1 LVDHTAF
8 PNDNHP
14 VASTLSIEAFATR
27 LAAELPID
35 IHARSRESEFRRQ
48 VFQGAR
54 DIHAAYQLSIDSLRK
69 GESISPTAE
78 WLVDNYYVIE
88 EQISDVEDLLPI
100 GFLRKL
106 PRTAA
111 GYPRIGE
118 LTRQLL
124 AYCSS
129 ELDEPTIY
137 RFIEAFQSASPL
149 AIGESWAFPIL
160 LRVSLIENLRMVAIQ
175 ITNAQECQRDAE
187 QRLAIWQARR
197 IFDLGDKTSLHSSPT
212 LVKMLDLLGAPKDLN
227 EVNSGDPGSPSITGD
242 QANGDGV
249 FIDPAVASSAAAT
262 STSSPASA
270 SSVTSPSS
278 QSSNRLVDDPQLA
291 ILALRQHVRSLGWDL
306 AELARLERHRQA
318 AGQVLIGNII
328 TSMRLVAGLDWMSF
342 FERINHADAVLMKD
356 PLGIYPKMDFLS
368 RNEYRKVIEDIARQ
382 SRQSDVAVA
391 ETVVEMAKG
400 FVASPEQ
407 MALATGKAVAA
418 TPEASSYGSVSV
430 VRGHVGYWL
439 VGDGLADL
447 MDKLALHASPTQRLL
462 ENMRRHPHAVYF
474 GGLTAITLLVWGTI
488 LWFTTT
494 FSLSWPIAILIAL
507 LTVLPASDAAMLLH
521 SMIITRLFKPKKLP
535 KLAFREGVPEE
546 FPTIVVVPSM
556 LSSIREARSL
566 VDKLEVHYL
575 NNPDPSLS
583 FALLT
588 DFSDAPQPNMPDDEE
603 KLQEAIAGIRRLN
616 AKYGKNQGPF
626 YLFHRARL
634 WNPSEGAWMGWERKR
649 GKLME
654 FGKLLRGD
662 SSTSYVVQ
670 EGDRQRLAQF
680 HNPTRHPFVVTLD
693 ADTQLPRDSA
703 KKMIGTLAHPLNR
716 PHLGR
721 GNIVRTGYS
730 ILQPRVTIHLA
741 DVTATRYVRVM
752 ASSAGLDPYV
762 TAASDVYQDLFGEG
776 SFTGK
781 GIYDLHAFERAVD
794 EAFPENT
801 ILSHDLIEGC
811 HARVAVVS
819 DIEVF
824 DGYPLRYDAD
834 AKRMHRWVR
843 GDWQISPW
851 LFSKV
856 PYVSGTKPNPLS
868 MLSRWKIFDNLRR
881 SLVGPSTLAMLI
893 VAWFTASSQAYSW
906 SIVAILLAM
915 FPAILAIVGGT
926 IDWIVGYRQL
936 RKPLAVLSHMAK
948 QWWFTIE
955 QCLYSAMLLPHKAVQ
970 MVDAI
975 IRSNYRMLV
984 SNKKLLEWETAQ
996 AAESRLSKKRWA
1008 IYQQLWYLPVLG
1020 FVLAI
1025 MLPGNSRI
1033 CALPWIVGW
1042 FLAPWITDQISR
1054 VKTVKK
1060 TTLSYK
1066 QRTELR
1072 GVLSATWGFLEQ
1084 FVDQAGNWLPPDN
1097 VQEYPSEKVAM
1108 RISPT
1113 NEGLFL
1119 VCALI
1124 ARDFGLIGME
1134 KMVALLEKNVAS
1146 WNGLYKYRGHWLNWY
1161 DTATCSTLPPRYVST
1176 VDSGNL
1182 AVCLMT
1188 LRTGLEDYLNRP
1200 LYGEFLRVG
1209 ILDSNAWLLAHVDRI
1224 DRQIT
1229 STSDPLSGVSQ
1240 SVRQLIAEL
1249 SKQLPT
1255 NASEPLGWLK
1265 QGDKILP
1272 LIASLRQVEEQA
1284 TAIDQ
1289 RNLARKIR
1297 LYCDRVDGVLTDIRK
1312 ILGWLSQ
1319 DSIPEFIRTS
1329 YNQTMSLSA
1338 IVALNQSHQ
1347 ESLTSI
1353 PGFNDSVSFIDSL
1366 KLRMRALSDW
1376 SEESLMQM
1384 DFRFLYNPHRKLFS
1398 IGFNLE
1404 TDELDRSHYDLL
1416 CSESRLASYFAIA
1429 KGDVESN
1436 HWFQLGRKA
1445 TIASGKYSL
1454 ISWGGTMFEYLMPP
1468 LFQKSYDLS
1477 LITETCRAA
1486 VHHQQEYAKLRGI
1499 PWGISESGFSAMAKN
1514 SDYHYQSFGVPG
1526 LGLKRGLAKDLVIS
1540 PYSTLMAVPI
1550 DPAGAYENLR
1560 WLRAEQGEGDWGFYE
1575 AIDYTPS
1582 RLRRN
1587 QKAAVVQSYM
1597 AHHQGMAILGLAN
1610 YLDAGSIQKRFSMHP
1625 LAKSS
1630 ELLLQEK
1637 LPSAS
1642 HVTQVNPDEAE
1653 APPIAVSDEGL
1664 VSRRILG
1671 VDSKAPRVNVLSNNL
1686 PGNHAS
1692 LLTTQA
1698 GGGYT
1703 RWQDLQI
1710 TRWEPD
1716 TTLDNAGSFVYLKDI
1731 DTGRFWSATFQ
1742 PTLATPDVYETIFSI
1757 DKTEYRREQGPIE
1770 THLEITVSP
1779 ESAAEIRQLRITNHD
1794 SVTKHLDVT
1803 SYSELLMA
1811 KPRHARFDPTFCQRV
1826 VETGYDASS
1835 YSVYAVRQPFD
1846 SHPNAVCVLQII
1858 TAPPKVAATV
1868 SFETD
1873 RLNFLGANRDTTRP
1887 IAMQSDRL
1895 GSTVGTTKD
1904 PILSMRCRVE
1914 LPPGESVTVTWTTV
1928 ISQSI
1933 SESHAIAAT
1942 YHTQRGVQRAF
1953 ELSWALVPVEL
1964 KHQSLTAKDVH
1975 LYQRFASAILYPER
1989 AYRYAGHSA
1998 MDALPAQ
2005 QPLQLNSTSELAS
2018 GDVITTFDVSQ
2029 LSSSHSANQDTN
2041 QSVRPMGQAD
2051 LWPWSISGDWPICL
2065 VEIISTEQLPAVKE
2079 VLQAHRFLES
2089 RGIRHDIV
2097 LLNATPGSYYDGLH
2111 DQLIGL
2117 IRDVQST
2124 MGVSH
2129 SSIFLLR
2136 ASELRERQIEFLR
2149 RTATVFMPT
2158 NFGSLSNYLAK
2169 SQSAMTSS
2177 SGIATNF
2184 EAPVELHNTLN
2195 EDHDKHSDVS
2205 VIANAFLSSKIS
2217 RARSEATWLSDLP
2230 NYRITSHGKF
2240 GSAESTSERVYVS
2253 EILEDGSKAIW
2264 LLPHECKELDCQ
2276 VSFSID
2282 SQDTVKFIDVSIT
2295 NHSDRVR
2302 RLLVT
2307 YAVELALDVDRVES
2321 QLHIETQIDSE
2332 SGALIARNSYHNSR
2346 PELAV
2351 FLQVLA
2357 AERSLTGS
2365 RKSFLGRNG
2374 TWQMPV
2380 GLLAEQLDNQVGA
2393 GLDPC
2398 GAIQSRLTI
2407 DPNSKQSVRFLLGVG
2422 EDLAHALRLLEKF

>member
-1 LVDHTAF
+1 M
-8 PNDNHP
+8 
-14 VASTLSIEAFATR
+14 ASSLSIEAFATR
-27 LAAELPID
+27 LAAELPIEM
-35 IHARSRESEFRRQ
+35 HARSRESEFRRQ

-54 DIHAAYQLSIDSLRK
+54 DIHAAYQLAIDSLRK
-69 GESISPTAE
+69 GEAISPIAE

-106 PRTAA
+106 PRIAT
-111 GYPRIGE
+111 GFPRIGE

-124 AYCSS
+124 AYSGS
-129 ELDEPTIY
+129 ELDEPTIF

-149 AIGESWAFPIL
+149 SIGESWAFPIL

-175 ITNAQECQRDAE
+175 ITNAQQCQRDAQ

-212 LVKMLDLLGAPKDLN
+212 LVKMLDLLGA
-227 EVNSGDPGSPSITGD
+227 SGDLSDVNNGHTNELSKVSE
-242 QANGDGV
+242 QALSNGV
-249 FIDPAVASSAAAT
+249 FVDPNVAT
-262 STSSPASA
+262 SATSELTSSPSLL
-270 SSVTSPSS
+270 SDTQSTTSP
-278 QSSNRLVDDPQLA
+278 SSNRLVDDPQLA

-382 SRQSDVAVA
+382 ARQSDVAVA

-400 FVASPEQ
+400 FVATPEP
-407 MALATGKAVAA
+407 MALATNVDTAQGVKIASSVQVA
-418 TPEASSYGSVSV
+418 PEASVYGSVSL
-430 VRGHVGYWL
+430 VRAHVGYWL

-447 MDKLALHASPTQRLL
+447 MDKLALHATPSQRLL
-462 ENMRRHPHAVYF
+462 ENMRRHPHTVYF
-474 GGLTAITLLVWGTI
+474 GGLAAITLFVLAVI
-488 LWFTTT
+488 LWFTATA
-494 FSLSWPIAILIAL
+494 SLWWPIAILIAL
-507 LTVLPASDAAMLLH
+507 LAVLPASDVAMLLH

-546 FPTIVVVPSM
+546 FPTIIVVPSM

-566 VDKLEVHYL
+566 IDKLEVHYL

-603 KLQEAIAGIRRLN
+603 TLQEAIAGIRRLN
-616 AKYGKNQGPF
+616 AKYGKAQGPF
-626 YLFHRARL
+626 YLFHRARQ

-662 SSTSYVVQ
+662 SSTSYVIQ

-794 EAFPENT
+794 DAFPENT

-851 LFSKV
+851 LFSRV

-868 MLSRWKIFDNLRR
+868 MLSRWKIIDNLRR
-881 SLVGPSTLAMLI
+881 SLVGPSTLAMLL
-893 VAWFTASSQAYSW
+893 VAWFAASAQAYSW
-906 SIVAILLAM
+906 SIVATGIAL

-955 QCLYSAMLLPHKAVQ
+955 QCIYSAMLLPHKAVQ

-1020 FVLAI
+1020 LVLVI
-1025 MLPGNSRI
+1025 MLPGTSRLY
-1033 CALPWIVGW
+1033 ALPWIVGW
-1042 FLAPWITDQISR
+1042 ILAPWITDQISS
-1054 VKTVKK
+1054 VKVVTK
-1060 TTLSYK
+1060 TALSDK

-1097 VQEYPSEKVAM
+1097 VQEYPNEKVAM

-1134 KMVALLEKNVAS
+1134 KMVALLEKNVAA

-1200 LYGEFLRVG
+1200 IYGEFLTVG
-1209 ILDSNAWLLAHVDRI
+1209 IRDSNAWLLAHLERI

-1240 SVRQLIAEL
+1240 TVRQLLAEVA
-1249 SKQLPT
+1249 KQLPA
-1255 NASEPLGWLK
+1255 NGNEPLGWLK
-1265 QGDKILP
+1265 QSDTILP
-1272 LIASLRQVEEQA
+1272 LVESLREIEGQA
-1284 TAIDQ
+1284 MAIDQ

-1297 LYCDRVDGVLTDIRK
+1297 LYCDRIEGVLGDIQK
-1312 ILGWLSQ
+1312 ILGWLLQ
-1319 DSIPEFIRTS
+1319 DSIPELIRTS
-1329 YNQTMSLSA
+1329 YNQSMSLSSIA
-1338 IVALNQSHQ
+1338 NLNQNHRD
-1347 ESLTSI
+1347 SLNSI
-1353 PGFNDSVSFIDSL
+1353 PLFNESVAFIDSL
-1366 KLRMRALSDW
+1366 KHRMKVLSDW

-1436 HWFQLGRKA
+1436 HWFQLGRKS

-1486 VHHQQEYAKLRGI
+1486 IHHQQEYAKSRGV

-1610 YLDAGSIQKRFSMHP
+1610 YLHAGSIQKRFSMHP

-1653 APPIAVSDEGL
+1653 APAIAVADEGL

-1686 PGNHAS
+1686 PGNHTS

-1703 RWQDLQI
+1703 QWQDLQI

-1716 TTLDNAGSFVYLKDI
+1716 TTLDNAGSFIYLKDVE
-1731 DTGRFWSATFQ
+1731 TGQFWSATFQ

-1770 THLEITVSP
+1770 TLLEITVSP

-1794 SVTKHLDVT
+1794 TVAKHLDVT
-1803 SYSELLMA
+1803 SYCELLIA
-1811 KPRHARFDPTFCQRV
+1811 RPRFARFDPAFSERV

-1835 YSVYAVRQPFD
+1835 HSLYAVRQPFD
-1846 SHPNAVCVLQII
+1846 SHPNAVCVLQTM

-1873 RLNFLGANRDTTRP
+1873 RLNFIGFNRDTTQP
-1887 IAMQSDRL
+1887 VSMQSDRL
-1895 GSTVGTTKD
+1895 GGNVGTTKD
-1904 PILSMRCRVE
+1904 PILSMRCRVD

-1933 SESHAIAAT
+1933 SESLGIAAA

-1975 LYQRFASAILYPER
+1975 LFQRLASAILYPER
-1989 AYRYAGHSA
+1989 AYRYAGRSS
-1998 MDALPAQ
+1998 MEALPSQLLSQLDKDSDRISCDLSPAYGDSQLAGSYAAQ
-2005 QPLQLNSTSELAS
+2005 QDA
-2018 GDVITTFDVSQ
+2018 I
-2029 LSSSHSANQDTN
+2029 
-2041 QSVRPMGQAD
+2041 RPMGQAD

-2065 VEIISTEQLPAVKE
+2065 VEIISTEQLPSIKE
-2079 VLQAHRFLES
+2079 ILQAHRFLES
-2089 RGIRHDIV
+2089 RGVRHDVV

-2117 IRDVQST
+2117 IRDVQSS
-2124 MGVSH
+2124 MGISH

-2136 ASELRERQIEFLR
+2136 ASEIGDKQVEFLR
-2149 RTATVFMPT
+2149 RTATVYMPLD
-2158 NFGSLSNYLAK
+2158 FGSLSVFLAR
-2169 SQSAMTSS
+2169 SQSAM
-2177 SGIATNF
+2177 
-2184 EAPVELHNTLN
+2184 
-2195 EDHDKHSDVS
+2195 
-2205 VIANAFLSSKIS
+2205 LSSPNNATSVQAPLEQPYDLNPNQDIPSDMRVIS
-2217 RARSEATWLSDLP
+2217 NSFISSKVGRASAESTCLVDLP
-2230 NYRITSHGKF
+2230 SYRITSPRKI
-2240 GSAESTSERVYVS
+2240 GSTDRTAERIYVS
-2253 EILEDGSKAIW
+2253 EILEDGTKAVW
-2264 LLPHECKELDCQ
+2264 LLPHECNDLNCQ

-2282 SQDTVKFIDVSIT
+2282 PNNAVKFIDVAIT
-2295 NHSDRVR
+2295 NQSDRVR
-2302 RLLVT
+2302 RLSIT
-2307 YAVELALDVDRVES
+2307 YAVELALDVDRLES
-2321 QLHIETQIDSE
+2321 QLHIETQIDRE
-2332 SGALIARNSYHNSR
+2332 SGALIAKNSYHNSR
-2346 PELAV
+2346 PDSAV
-2351 FLQVLA
+2351 LLQVLA

-2380 GLLAEQLDNQVGA
+2380 GLLTDQLDNQVGT

-2398 GAIQSRLTI
+2398 GAIQTRLTI
-2407 DPNSKQSVRFLLGVG
+2407 DPNKQQTVRFLLGIG
-2422 EDLAHALRLLEKF
+2422 DDLAQALKLLQTFRTNS